1 MAFDLAEMLKN
12 VSDSDT
18 GRKQITYLPL
28 ASLDADTGNFYGL
41 RDVEQLADNIATV
54 GLQQPILVRRN
65 PDSPDRYRVVS
76 GHRRRA
82 ALELL
87 AKDDPERWSELP
99 CIVEADA
106 ASPAL
111 QQLRL
116 IYANANTRVMTSAE
130 IGEQAAQVEKLLYQL
145 QEEGYEFPGRMRD
158 HVAQAVNVS
167 RTKLARLKVIREGLE
182 PSWADLYKENKIT
195 ETTAYELARRSQTE
209 QNSIWLGLSHAN
221 RLGLHSETV
230 TTYAER
236 FDLINEFTCQ
246 KDGGSPCT
254 NQENMR
260 MKSVAAGRWAGT
272 TCRGCCDKCY
282 DLCSCKFACPRLSQK
297 IARLKKEKRDSEAE
311 KQAARENKEKPEID
325 KIKAIWARLRDAMD
339 QSGMDFDALWDA
351 MDLNTS
357 YLKRNSYTRDMLD
370 GNAEKVTAYS
380 SLPYGYA
387 VTLSSFRPII
397 AAADALGCSV
407 DYLLLRTDQPTPGAS
422 PDGAAGSG
430 WHTGTPDTPGEYVAM
445 TDWGRGHKSPERL
458 RWTQEGWSKNGFVL
472 RDVMPEVNVKAWIE
486 EPTIAPPN
494 NSCVTGMSPSPDR
507 CAAAAC
513 CGQNVDCCL
522 QCDEDCNVRC
532 EWIDTDPEPEN

>member
-65 PDSPDRYRVVS
+65 PDNPDRYRVVS

-82 ALELL
+82 ALEVL
-87 AKDDPERWSELP
+87 AKEIPERWAEIP

-167 RTKLARLKVIREGLE
+167 RTKLARLKVIREGLG
-182 PSWADLYKENKIT
+182 PHWADLYKENRIK
-195 ETTAYELARRSQTE
+195 ENTAYELARLRPAE
-209 QNSIWLGLSHAN
+209 QDVIWKGLRPEE
-221 RLGLHSETV
+221 RLGLYSETV

-236 FDLINEFTCQ
+236 FDLINEFICQ
-246 KDGGSPCT
+246 KNGGSPCT

-260 MKSVAAGRWAGT
+260 KKSVAAGRWGSA

-282 DLCSCKFACPRLSQK
+282 DLVRCKFACPKLSPK
-297 IARLKKEKRDSEAE
+297 IARMKKKERDAEAVAQEKKENAE
-311 KQAARENKEKPEID
+311 KPKID
-325 KIKAIWARLRDAMD
+325 QIKAIWARLREALDR
-339 QSGMDFDALWDA
+339 SGIDFDELCGVTGVDA
-351 MDLNTS
+351 TYLRNNANAQDMLEGNAKKITTLSRLPYSWNS
-357 YLKRNSYTRDMLD
+357 YLSDFQ
-370 GNAEKVTAYS
+370 G
-380 SLPYGYA
+380 
-387 VTLSSFRPII
+387 II

-422 PDGAAGSG
+422 ADRANGSG
-430 WHTGTPDTPGEYVAM
+430 WHTGTPEAPGEYVAM
-445 TDWGRGHKSPERL
+445 TDWGRGHESPERL
-458 RWTQEGWSKNGFVL
+458 RWTQEGWSKKGFVL

-507 CAAAAC
+507 CPAAAC
-513 CGQNVDCCL
+513 CEQDTTCCL
-522 QCDEDCNVRC
+522 NCDDDCNVRC
-532 EWIDTDPEPEN
+532 GWIDTDPEPEN